1 MSKSRLPVGVIAL
14 GALLS
19 LALAAPAVGADG
31 GCVPGQPGVIVHIV
45 GLKQASGLIKVSLYG
60 SDSRRWL
67 AKKGRIARI
76 KLPVTAREMDV
87 CLAVPAP
94 GRYAVAVHHDL
105 NGNGDRDRQ
114 DGGGYSRNP
123 RVGLLNPKPPF
134 DKAAF
139 TVGPGQARVGV
150 TLLYL
155 HGLSVRPA
163 HS

>member
-14 GALLS
+14 AASLS
-19 LALAAPAVGADG
+19 LALSAPAAGADG
-31 GCVPGQPGVIVHIV
+31 DCVAGQPGVTVHV
-45 GLKQASGLIKVSLYG
+45 AGLKQVSGLLKVSLYG

-76 KLPVTAREMDV
+76 KVPVTARAMDI
-87 CLAVPAP
+87 CMAVPAP
-94 GRYAVAVHHDL
+94 GRYAIAVHHDL
-105 NGNGDRDRQ
+105 NANGERDRH

-139 TVGPGQARVGV
+139 TVGPGTARVGV
-150 TLLYL
+150 TLLYIR
-155 HGLSVRPA
+155 GLSVGPA
-163 HS
+163 QS